1 MTPKQ
6 ITIAVAA
13 AMLSAGAY
21 AGGGEQSK
29 QQPRAEGGSG
39 AMTQSQPAQ
48 SQPGQEQAKSQSARQ
63 AGAQGGQQHAQ
74 AQSPEVVKQA
84 QQALKQKGIDAG
96 PVDGQWGPLTQQGVK
111 QFQQQ
116 NQIQATGQL
125 DQQTLASLGIE
136 QSASAGAGSRGA
148 GKASEPSAS
157 SGSSSSGSN
166 GSAPSASGG
175 GAASSGSSAESP
187 RAPAGASS
195 GSSGSQKY

>member
-1 MTPKQ
+1 MTLKQ

-21 AGGGEQSK
+21 AGGGEHGK
-29 QQPRAEGGSG
+29 QQPRAQGGSG
-39 AMTQSQPAQ
+39 AMTQP
-48 SQPGQEQAKSQSARQ
+48 QPGQEQVRSQSGPQ
-63 AGAQGGQQHAQ
+63 AGAQGAQQQPQ

-84 QQALKQKGIDAG
+84 QQALKEKGIDAG

-148 GKASEPSAS
+148 VKASEPSAS
-157 SGSSSSGSN
+157 SGSSASGSN
-166 GSAPSASGG
+166 GSAGASASGG
-175 GAASSGSSAESP
+175 PASSGSSAESP
-187 RAPAGASS
+187 KAPAGASS